1 MVNQKTLALSIM
13 LIAVAAISIGTITS
27 TSANAKESS
36 CDVSAG
42 GKCLIIAKR
51 GDIEIDKL
59 TIVVGSGGGGV
70 ATNLTDINNAISV
83 LQGQVASQGGQLGSV
98 TNELNTLAGQVANFS
113 DTGITSIEIT
123 PVNET
128 GPVVNETTP
137 VPPVTNETGTGGNDT
152 TPIPEP
158 IPPVTNETGN
168 TTGPVED
175 NSTGTETNST
185 G

>member
-1 MVNQKTLALSIM
+1 MMISSNKSISLVILLA
-13 LIAVAAISIGTITS
+13 AVAAIGLGGIS
-27 TSANAKESS
+27 TAANAKESS
-36 CDVSAG
+36 CDVTAG
-42 GKCLIIAKR
+42 GKCIIVAKR

-59 TIVVGSGGGGV
+59 TIVVGSGGGV

-83 LQGQVASQGGQLGSV
+83 IQGQIASQSDQIGTVNSQ
-98 TNELNTLAGQVANFS
+98 LNTLSAQVANFS

-128 GPVVNETTP
+128 MPV
-137 VPPVTNETGTGGNDT
+137 
-152 TPIPEP
+152 PEP

-168 TTGPVED
+168 TTDMGNVTD
-175 NSTGTETNST
+175 TNST

>member
-1 MVNQKTLALSIM
+1 MLTSKQSISLVILLA
-13 LIAVAAISIGTITS
+13 AVAAIGLGGIS
-27 TSANAKESS
+27 TAANAKESS
-36 CDVSAG
+36 CDVTAG
-42 GKCLIIAKR
+42 GKCIIVAKR

-59 TIVVGSGGGGV
+59 TIVVGSGGGV

-83 LQGQVASQGGQLGSV
+83 IQGQIASQSDQIGTVNSQ
-98 TNELNTLAGQVANFS
+98 LNTLSAQVANFS

-128 GPVVNETTP
+128 SG
-137 VPPVTNETGTGGNDT
+137 GGGNT
-152 TPIPEP
+152 TIPEP

-168 TTGPVED
+168 TTD
-175 NSTGTETNST
+175 TGNVTDTNST